1 MLGGIDVNEIVGGYG
16 MCGRFAQYRIVWE
29 YLAPLGLGD
38 NAPESTL
45 SMPLGRYNVAP
56 RSPVMLLSSTSTGL
70 NFKSVLWGYT
80 PQWAKG
86 SRPPVINARVE
97 TVATSKFFRSIWK
110 GGRCIVPADGWYE
123 WLKPAGERDYK
134 QPYYIRRADDQP
146 MYFAGL
152 GQFSDRGITPE
163 EGDGFVIITGGSD
176 SGLVDIHDRKPL
188 VLPPDAAR
196 QWLEPGMDGDAAYEL
211 LLGAHEPASQFKWY
225 PVGREVGNVRN
236 QGPELIQPLG

>member
-1 MLGGIDVNEIVGGYG
+1 
-16 MCGRFAQYRIVWE
+16 MCGRFAQYRLAWE
-29 YLAPLGLGD
+29 YLAPLGLD
-38 NAPESTL
+38 DQAPESTL
-45 SMPLGRYNVAP
+45 SAPLGRYNVAP
-56 RSPVMLLSSTSTGL
+56 RSPVILLHSIGTGTHVR
-70 NFKSVLWGYT
+70 SVLWGYT
-80 PQWAKG
+80 PLWVKDG
-86 SRPPVINARVE
+86 RPPVINARVE

-110 GGRCIVPADGWYE
+110 GGRCLIPADGWYE
-123 WLKPAGERDYK
+123 WLKPSGDRDYK

-152 GQFSDRGITPE
+152 GQFSERGITPE

-211 LLGAHEPASQFKWY
+211 LLGTHEPASQFQWY
-225 PVGREVGNVRN
+225 PVGRAVGNVRN
-236 QGPELIQPLG
+236 QGPQMIERAE